1 MAMEGLAS
9 TDAAYG
15 RKLFYEARGYTVADC
30 YNQNTDNQVAGGF
43 SFADYRAQINAG
55 HPVFLYL
62 QGHAVVGVGYSD
74 PSTVY
79 INDTWDRK
87 THSMTWG
94 GSYSGMQLLAAGI
107 VIPVGG
113 STPPPTITGLSPS
126 SAKPGGP
133 AFTLTVNGTNFVNG
147 SVVLW
152 NGANRSTTYVSST
165 RVKAAITAAD
175 IAKAGTATVTVRNP
189 APGGGVSNAVSFHVG
204 SLRKVYL
211 PAAVKAATGPQ
222 PGFWRGGL
230 LEFYVTS
237 DRQHV
242 DDFAIHVTGDCGSYK
257 ITHLVPEPISG
268 NSFSFTGTFYGSG
281 VFSSAT
287 TANVTTGLDDYYIPG
302 CGYVS
307 GGPWNV
313 AATWQHAAAATWE
326 GIGGA
331 GIDVA
336 EPDAGLPGAGTFRV
350 R

>member
-1 MAMEGLAS
+1 
-9 TDAAYG
+9 
-15 RKLFYEARGYTVADC
+15 
-30 YNQNTDNQVAGGF
+30 
-43 SFADYRAQINAG
+43 
-55 HPVFLYL
+55 
-62 QGHAVVGVGYSD
+62 
-74 PSTVY
+74 
-79 INDTWDRK
+79 
-87 THSMTWG
+87 
-94 GSYSGMQLLAAGI
+94 
-107 VIPVGG
+107 
-113 STPPPTITGLSPS
+113 
-126 SAKPGGP
+126 
-133 AFTLTVNGTNFVNG
+133 
-147 SVVLW
+147 
-152 NGANRSTTYVSST
+152 
-165 RVKAAITAAD
+165 
-175 IAKAGTATVTVRNP
+175 
-189 APGGGVSNAVSFHVG
+189 
-204 SLRKVYL
+204 
-211 PAAVKAATGPQ
+211 
-222 PGFWRGGL
+222 L

-257 ITHLVPEPISG
+257 ITHLVHEPISG